1 MELLFYFEEKSLLVE
16 LLKQLFN
23 AREGLEQMNV
33 DKLKPAVDFD
43 META

>member
-33 DKLKPAVDFD
+33 DKLKPAGDFD